1 MKLNNKKDTKAKGT
15 RSVENPGSKAGIHSV
30 VLRFII
36 MLIIFVVVCTTA
48 SIGVMTVRM
57 RAQYQAIIQDYLLDL
72 AKSGETTIEREIKV
86 LDTARALDR
95 NRLASSVGDIKINGV
110 ESCYTYV
117 VSGNGTMLYHPI
129 VEKIGKPVENAL
141 ILDVVS
147 KLQKKEEVE
156 PASSIYDYHGAKKLC
171 AYYPEKDGLYI
182 VVCTADLD
190 DALSGIHENLG
201 QACALGGFLAVVFA
215 ILGFFF
221 STRMFKRVGQMQG
234 MIDRMKNLDFTV
246 DETETK
252 LLQSKDE
259 FGIMAKALA
268 SLQQK
273 LGETVSQI
281 KNQSDRLFD
290 SSNGMYKNISNMTQ
304 TTDQVDRAVQEIAEG
319 ATNQANETQK
329 ANENVITIGT
339 MIEDTNNEV
348 EELKKTAKNMQEA
361 QRTAHEILEELGTVN
376 QHTKA
381 SVEEIAQQTMTTNV
395 SATKIR
401 EVTGLITDIA
411 EETNLL
417 SLNASIEAARAGEA
431 GRGFAVVASQ
441 IQKLAEQSDAS
452 AKQIEIIIDQLV
464 ADSEKAVATM
474 EQVQR
479 IIDEQSQ
486 DVDRTG
492 EVFRSVS
499 DGIQKSIDGINLIG
513 KKVQNMDQAR
523 IAVVDTVSNL
533 SAIAEENA
541 ASTQESSASVTSI
554 TGIADEMQISSEDMR
569 KIAEDLDQRMAAF
582 KY

>member
-1 MKLNNKKDTKAKGT
+1 MKLNKKDTKVKGT
-15 RSVENPGSKAGIHSV
+15 RSVENTGSKAGIHSV

-36 MLIIFVVVCTTA
+36 MLIIFVVLCTTA
-48 SIGVMTVRM
+48 SMSVMVVRM
-57 RAQYQAIIQDYLLDL
+57 SVQYQTIMQDYLLDL
-72 AKSGETTIEREIKV
+72 AKSGETTIEREIKA
-86 LDTARALDR
+86 LDTERALDR

-182 VVCTADLD
+182 VVCTADLN
-190 DALSGIHENLG
+190 DALSGIRENLG

-215 ILGFFF
+215 ILGFFI

-441 IQKLAEQSDAS
+441 IQKLAEQSDVS
-452 AKQIEIIIDQLV
+452 AKQIENIIDQLV

-479 IIDEQSQ
+479 IIDEQSR

-513 KKVQNMDQAR
+513 QKVQNMDQAR

>member
-1 MKLNNKKDTKAKGT
+1 MKLNKKDTKLKGT
-15 RSVENPGSKAGIHSV
+15 RSVENTGSKAGIHSV

-36 MLIIFVVVCTTA
+36 MLIIFVVFCTTA
-48 SIGVMTVRM
+48 SMSVMVVRM
-57 RAQYQAIIQDYLLDL
+57 SAQYQTIMQDYLLDL

-86 LDTARALDR
+86 LDTERALDR

-171 AYYPEKDGLYI
+171 AYYPEKDGLFI
-182 VVCTADLD
+182 VVCTADLN
-190 DALSGIHENLG
+190 DALSGIRENLG

-441 IQKLAEQSDAS
+441 IQKLAEQSDVS
-452 AKQIEIIIDQLV
+452 AKQIENIIDQLV

-479 IIDEQSQ
+479 IIDEQSR

-513 KKVQNMDQAR
+513 QKVQNMDQAR

>member
-1 MKLNNKKDTKAKGT
+1 MKLNKKDTKVKGT
-15 RSVENPGSKAGIHSV
+15 RSVENTGSKAGIHSV

-36 MLIIFVVVCTTA
+36 MLIIFVVFCTTA
-48 SIGVMTVRM
+48 SMSVMVVRM
-57 RAQYQAIIQDYLLDL
+57 SAQYQTIMQDYLLDL

-86 LDTARALDR
+86 LDTERALDR

-171 AYYPEKDGLYI
+171 AYYPEKDGLFI
-182 VVCTADLD
+182 VVCTADLN
-190 DALSGIHENLG
+190 DALSGIRENLG

-290 SSNGMYKNISNMTQ
+290 SSNGMYKNISNM

-441 IQKLAEQSDAS
+441 IQKLAEQSDVS
-452 AKQIEIIIDQLV
+452 AKQIENIIDQLV

-479 IIDEQSQ
+479 IIDEQSR

-513 KKVQNMDQAR
+513 QKVQNMDQAR

>member
-1 MKLNNKKDTKAKGT
+1 MKLNKKDTKVKGT
-15 RSVENPGSKAGIHSV
+15 RSVENTGSKAGIHSV

-36 MLIIFVVVCTTA
+36 MLIIFVVFCTTA
-48 SIGVMTVRM
+48 SMSVMVVRM
-57 RAQYQAIIQDYLLDL
+57 SAQYQTIMQDYLLDL
-72 AKSGETTIEREIKV
+72 AKSGETTIEREIKA
-86 LDTARALDR
+86 LDTERALDR

-171 AYYPEKDGLYI
+171 AYYPEKDGLFI
-182 VVCTADLD
+182 VVCTADLN
-190 DALSGIHENLG
+190 DALSGIRENLG

-441 IQKLAEQSDAS
+441 IQKLAEQSDVS
-452 AKQIEIIIDQLV
+452 AKQIENIIDQLV

-479 IIDEQSQ
+479 IIDEQSR

-513 KKVQNMDQAR
+513 QKVQNMDQAR

>member
-1 MKLNNKKDTKAKGT
+1 MKLNKKDTKVKGS
-15 RSVENPGSKAGIHSV
+15 RSVENTGSKAGIHSV

-36 MLIIFVVVCTTA
+36 MLIIFVVFCTTA
-48 SIGVMTVRM
+48 SMSVMVVRM
-57 RAQYQAIIQDYLLDL
+57 SAQYQTIMQDYLLDL

-86 LDTARALDR
+86 LDTERALDR

-147 KLQKKEEVE
+147 RLQKKEEVE

-182 VVCTADLD
+182 VVCTADLN
-190 DALSGIHENLG
+190 DALSGIRENLG

-441 IQKLAEQSDAS
+441 IQKLAEQSDVS
-452 AKQIEIIIDQLV
+452 AKQIENIIDQLV

-479 IIDEQSQ
+479 IIDEQSR

-513 KKVQNMDQAR
+513 QKVQNMDQAR

>member
-1 MKLNNKKDTKAKGT
+1 MKLTKKKDTKAKGT

-36 MLIIFVVVCTTA
+36 MLIIFVVVCTAA
-48 SIGVMTVRM
+48 SISVMAVRM
-57 RAQYQAIIQDYLLDL
+57 RAQYQTIMQDYLLDL

-117 VSGNGTMLYHPI
+117 VSGNGTMLYHPT

-452 AKQIEIIIDQLV
+452 AKQIENIIDQLV

-513 KKVQNMDQAR
+513 QKVQNMDQAR

>member
-1 MKLNNKKDTKAKGT
+1 MKLNKKDTKVKGT
-15 RSVENPGSKAGIHSV
+15 RSVENTGSKAGIHSV

-36 MLIIFVVVCTTA
+36 MLIIFVVFCTTA
-48 SIGVMTVRM
+48 SMSVMVVRM
-57 RAQYQAIIQDYLLDL
+57 SAQYQTIMQDYLLDL

-86 LDTARALDR
+86 LDTERALDR

-171 AYYPEKDGLYI
+171 AYYPEKDGLFI
-182 VVCTADLD
+182 VVCTADLN
-190 DALSGIHENLG
+190 DALSGIRENLG

-441 IQKLAEQSDAS
+441 IQKLAEQSDVS
-452 AKQIEIIIDQLV
+452 AKQIENIIDQLV

-479 IIDEQSQ
+479 IIDEQSR

-513 KKVQNMDQAR
+513 QKVQNMDQAR

>member
-1 MKLNNKKDTKAKGT
+1 
-15 RSVENPGSKAGIHSV
+15 
-30 VLRFII
+30 
-36 MLIIFVVVCTTA
+36 
-48 SIGVMTVRM
+48 
-57 RAQYQAIIQDYLLDL
+57 
-72 AKSGETTIEREIKV
+72 
-86 LDTARALDR
+86 
-95 NRLASSVGDIKINGV
+95 
-110 ESCYTYV
+110 
-117 VSGNGTMLYHPI
+117 
-129 VEKIGKPVENAL
+129 
-141 ILDVVS
+141 
-147 KLQKKEEVE
+147 
-156 PASSIYDYHGAKKLC
+156 
-171 AYYPEKDGLYI
+171 
-182 VVCTADLD
+182 
-190 DALSGIHENLG
+190 
-201 QACALGGFLAVVFA
+201 
-215 ILGFFF
+215 
-221 STRMFKRVGQMQG
+221 
-234 MIDRMKNLDFTV
+234 
-246 DETETK
+246 
-252 LLQSKDE
+252 
-259 FGIMAKALA
+259 
-268 SLQQK
+268 
-273 LGETVSQI
+273 
-281 KNQSDRLFD
+281 
-290 SSNGMYKNISNMTQ
+290 
-304 TTDQVDRAVQEIAEG
+304 
-319 ATNQANETQK
+319 
-329 ANENVITIGT
+329 
-339 MIEDTNNEV
+339 
-348 EELKKTAKNMQEA
+348 MQEA

-441 IQKLAEQSDAS
+441 IQKLAEQSDVS
-452 AKQIEIIIDQLV
+452 AKQIENIIDQLV

-479 IIDEQSQ
+479 IIDEQSR

-513 KKVQNMDQAR
+513 QKVQNMDQAR

>member
-1 MKLNNKKDTKAKGT
+1 MKLNKKDTKVKGT
-15 RSVENPGSKAGIHSV
+15 RSVENTGSKAGIHSV

-36 MLIIFVVVCTTA
+36 MLIIFVVFCTTA
-48 SIGVMTVRM
+48 SMSVMVVRM
-57 RAQYQAIIQDYLLDL
+57 SVQYQTIMQDYLLDL

-86 LDTARALDR
+86 LDTERALDR

-171 AYYPEKDGLYI
+171 AYYPEKDGLFI
-182 VVCTADLD
+182 VVCTADLN
-190 DALSGIHENLG
+190 DALSGIRENLG

-441 IQKLAEQSDAS
+441 IQKLAEQSDVS
-452 AKQIEIIIDQLV
+452 AKQIENIIDQLV

-479 IIDEQSQ
+479 IIDEQSR

-513 KKVQNMDQAR
+513 QKVQNMDQAR

>member
-57 RAQYQAIIQDYLLDL
+57 RAQYQTIMQDYLLDL

-117 VSGNGTMLYHPI
+117 VSGNGTMLYHPT

-513 KKVQNMDQAR
+513 QKVQNMDQAR

>member
-1 MKLNNKKDTKAKGT
+1 MKLNKKDTKVKGT
-15 RSVENPGSKAGIHSV
+15 RSVENTGSKAGIHSV

-36 MLIIFVVVCTTA
+36 MLIIFVVFCTTA
-48 SIGVMTVRM
+48 SMSVMVVRM
-57 RAQYQAIIQDYLLDL
+57 SAQYQTIMQDYLLDL

-86 LDTARALDR
+86 LDTERALDR

-182 VVCTADLD
+182 VVCTADLN
-190 DALSGIHENLG
+190 DALSGIRENLG

-441 IQKLAEQSDAS
+441 IQKLAEQPDVS
-452 AKQIEIIIDQLV
+452 ANQIENIIDQLV

-479 IIDEQSQ
+479 IIDEQSR

-513 KKVQNMDQAR
+513 QKVQNMDQAR

-554 TGIADEMQISSEDMR
+554 TGVADEMQISSEDMR

>member
-1 MKLNNKKDTKAKGT
+1 MKLNKKDTKVKGT
-15 RSVENPGSKAGIHSV
+15 RSVENTGSNAGIHSV

-36 MLIIFVVVCTTA
+36 MLIIFVVFCTTA
-48 SIGVMTVRM
+48 SMSVMVVRM
-57 RAQYQAIIQDYLLDL
+57 SAQYQTIMQDYLLDL

-86 LDTARALDR
+86 LDTERALDR

-182 VVCTADLD
+182 VVCTADLN
-190 DALSGIHENLG
+190 DALSGIRENLG

-441 IQKLAEQSDAS
+441 IQKLAEQSDVS
-452 AKQIEIIIDQLV
+452 AKQIENIIDQLV

-479 IIDEQSQ
+479 IIDEQSR

-513 KKVQNMDQAR
+513 QKVQNMDQAR

>member
-117 VSGNGTMLYHPI
+117 VSGNGTMLYHPT

-156 PASSIYDYHGAKKLC
+156 PASNIYDYHGAKKLC

-290 SSNGMYKNISNMTQ
+290 SSNGMYKNMSNMTQ

-513 KKVQNMDQAR
+513 QKVQNMDQAR

>member
-1 MKLNNKKDTKAKGT
+1 MKLNKKDTKVKGT
-15 RSVENPGSKAGIHSV
+15 RSVENTGSKAVIHSV

-36 MLIIFVVVCTTA
+36 MLIIFVVLCTTA
-48 SIGVMTVRM
+48 SMSVMVVRM
-57 RAQYQAIIQDYLLDL
+57 SVQYQTIMQDYLLDL

-86 LDTARALDR
+86 LDTSRALDR

-182 VVCTADLD
+182 VVCTADLN
-190 DALSGIHENLG
+190 DALSGIRENLG

-441 IQKLAEQSDAS
+441 IQKLAEQSDVS
-452 AKQIEIIIDQLV
+452 AKQIENIIDQLV

-479 IIDEQSQ
+479 IIDEQSR

-513 KKVQNMDQAR
+513 QKVQNMDQAR

>member
-1 MKLNNKKDTKAKGT
+1 MKLNKKDTKVKGT
-15 RSVENPGSKAGIHSV
+15 RSVENTGSKAGIHSV

-36 MLIIFVVVCTTA
+36 MLIIFVVLCTTA
-48 SIGVMTVRM
+48 SMSVMVVRM
-57 RAQYQAIIQDYLLDL
+57 SVQYQTIMQDYLLDL

-86 LDTARALDR
+86 LDTERALDR

-182 VVCTADLD
+182 VVCTADLN
-190 DALSGIHENLG
+190 DALSGIRENLG

-361 QRTAHEILEELGTVN
+361 QRTAHEILEELGAVN

-441 IQKLAEQSDAS
+441 IQKLAEQSDVS
-452 AKQIEIIIDQLV
+452 AKQIENIIDQLV

-479 IIDEQSQ
+479 IIDEQSR

-513 KKVQNMDQAR
+513 QKVQNMDQAR

>member
-1 MKLNNKKDTKAKGT
+1 MKLNKKDTKVKET
-15 RSVENPGSKAGIHSV
+15 RSVENTGSKAGIHSV

-36 MLIIFVVVCTTA
+36 MLIIFVVFCTTA
-48 SIGVMTVRM
+48 SMSVMVVRM
-57 RAQYQAIIQDYLLDL
+57 SAQYQTIMQDYLLDL

-86 LDTARALDR
+86 LDTERALDR

-182 VVCTADLD
+182 VVCTADLN
-190 DALSGIHENLG
+190 DALSGIRENLG

-441 IQKLAEQSDAS
+441 IQKLAEQSDVS
-452 AKQIEIIIDQLV
+452 AKQIENIIDQLV

-479 IIDEQSQ
+479 IIDEQSR

-513 KKVQNMDQAR
+513 QKVQNMDQAR

>member
-1 MKLNNKKDTKAKGT
+1 MKLNKKDTKVKGT
-15 RSVENPGSKAGIHSV
+15 RSVENTGSKAGIHSV

-36 MLIIFVVVCTTA
+36 MLIIFVVFCTTA
-48 SIGVMTVRM
+48 SMSVMVVRM
-57 RAQYQAIIQDYLLDL
+57 SVQYQTIMQDYLLDL

-86 LDTARALDR
+86 LDTERALDR

-182 VVCTADLD
+182 VVCTADLN
-190 DALSGIHENLG
+190 DALSGIRENLG

-441 IQKLAEQSDAS
+441 IQKLAEQSDVS
-452 AKQIEIIIDQLV
+452 AKQIENIIDQLV

-479 IIDEQSQ
+479 IIDEQSR

-513 KKVQNMDQAR
+513 QKVQNMDQAR

>member
-57 RAQYQAIIQDYLLDL
+57 RAQYQAIMQDYLLDL

-513 KKVQNMDQAR
+513 QKVQNMDQAR

>member
-1 MKLNNKKDTKAKGT
+1 MKLNKKDTKVKGT
-15 RSVENPGSKAGIHSV
+15 RSVENTGSKAGIHSV

-36 MLIIFVVVCTTA
+36 MLIIFVVFCTTA
-48 SIGVMTVRM
+48 SMSVMVVRM
-57 RAQYQAIIQDYLLDL
+57 SAQYQTIMQDYLLDL

-86 LDTARALDR
+86 LDTERALDR

-156 PASSIYDYHGAKKLC
+156 PASSIYDYHGSKKLC

-182 VVCTADLD
+182 VVCTADLN
-190 DALSGIHENLG
+190 DALSGIRENLG

-441 IQKLAEQSDAS
+441 IQKLAEQSDVS
-452 AKQIEIIIDQLV
+452 AKQIENIIDQLV

-479 IIDEQSQ
+479 IIDEQSR

-513 KKVQNMDQAR
+513 QKVQNMDQAR

>member
-1 MKLNNKKDTKAKGT
+1 MKLTKKKDTKAKGT

-36 MLIIFVVVCTTA
+36 MLIIFVVVCTAA
-48 SIGVMTVRM
+48 SISVMAVRM
-57 RAQYQAIIQDYLLDL
+57 RAQYQTIMQDYLLDL

-86 LDTARALDR
+86 LDAARALDK
-95 NRLASSVGDIKINGV
+95 NRLASSVGEIKINGV

-117 VSGNGTMLYHPI
+117 VSGNGTMLYHPT

-259 FGIMAKALA
+259 FGIMAKAIA

-329 ANENVITIGT
+329 ANENVINIGT

-411 EETNLL
+411 EETNIL

-452 AKQIEIIIDQLV
+452 AKQIENIIDQLV

-513 KKVQNMDQAR
+513 QKVQNMDQAR

>member
-1 MKLNNKKDTKAKGT
+1 MKLNKKDTKVKGT
-15 RSVENPGSKAGIHSV
+15 RSVENTGSKAGIHSV

-36 MLIIFVVVCTTA
+36 MLIIFVVFCTTA
-48 SIGVMTVRM
+48 SMSVMVVRM
-57 RAQYQAIIQDYLLDL
+57 SAQYQTIMQDYLLDL

-86 LDTARALDR
+86 LDTERALDR

-171 AYYPEKDGLYI
+171 AYYPEKDGLFI
-182 VVCTADLD
+182 VVCTADLN
-190 DALSGIHENLG
+190 DALSGIRENLG

-441 IQKLAEQSDAS
+441 IQKLAEQSDVS
-452 AKQIEIIIDQLV
+452 AKQIENIIDQLV

-479 IIDEQSQ
+479 IIDEQSR

-513 KKVQNMDQAR
+513 QKVQNMDQAR

-541 ASTQESSASVTSI
+541 ASTQESSASVTFI

>member
-1 MKLNNKKDTKAKGT
+1 MKLNKKDTKVKGT
-15 RSVENPGSKAGIHSV
+15 RSVENTGSKAGIHSV

-36 MLIIFVVVCTTA
+36 MLIIFVVFCTTA
-48 SIGVMTVRM
+48 SMSVMVVRM
-57 RAQYQAIIQDYLLDL
+57 SAQYQTIMQDYLLDL

-86 LDTARALDR
+86 LDTERALDR

-171 AYYPEKDGLYI
+171 AYYPEKDGLFI
-182 VVCTADLD
+182 VVCTADLN
-190 DALSGIHENLG
+190 DALSGIRENLG

-221 STRMFKRVGQMQG
+221 STRMFKRVGQIQG

-441 IQKLAEQSDAS
+441 IQKLAEQSDVS
-452 AKQIEIIIDQLV
+452 AKQIENIIDQLV

-479 IIDEQSQ
+479 IIDEQSR

-513 KKVQNMDQAR
+513 QKVQNMDQAR

>member
-1 MKLNNKKDTKAKGT
+1 MKLNKKDTKVKGT
-15 RSVENPGSKAGIHSV
+15 RSVENTGSKAGIHSV

-36 MLIIFVVVCTTA
+36 MLIIFVVFCTTA
-48 SIGVMTVRM
+48 SMSVMVVRM
-57 RAQYQAIIQDYLLDL
+57 SVQYQTIMQDYLLDL

-86 LDTARALDR
+86 LDTSRALDR

-171 AYYPEKDGLYI
+171 AYYPEKDGLFI
-182 VVCTADLD
+182 VVCTADLN
-190 DALSGIHENLG
+190 DALSGIRENLG

-441 IQKLAEQSDAS
+441 IQKLAEQSDVS
-452 AKQIEIIIDQLV
+452 AKQIENIIDQLV

-479 IIDEQSQ
+479 IIDEQSR

-513 KKVQNMDQAR
+513 QKVQNMDQAR

>member
-1 MKLNNKKDTKAKGT
+1 MKLNKKDTKVKGT
-15 RSVENPGSKAGIHSV
+15 RSVENTGSKAGIHSV

-36 MLIIFVVVCTTA
+36 MLIIFVVLCTTA
-48 SIGVMTVRM
+48 SMSVMVVRM
-57 RAQYQAIIQDYLLDL
+57 SVQYQTIMQDYLLDL

-86 LDTARALDR
+86 LDTERALDR

-182 VVCTADLD
+182 VVCTADLN
-190 DALSGIHENLG
+190 DALSGIRENLG

-441 IQKLAEQSDAS
+441 IQKLAEQSDVS
-452 AKQIEIIIDQLV
+452 AKQIENIIDQLV

-474 EQVQR
+474 EQVRR
-479 IIDEQSQ
+479 IIDEQSR

-513 KKVQNMDQAR
+513 QKVQNMDQAR

>member
-1 MKLNNKKDTKAKGT
+1 MKLNKKDTKVKGT
-15 RSVENPGSKAGIHSV
+15 RSVENTGSKAGIHSV

-36 MLIIFVVVCTTA
+36 MLIIFVVFCTTA
-48 SIGVMTVRM
+48 SMSVMVVRM
-57 RAQYQAIIQDYLLDL
+57 SAQYQTIMQDYLLDL

-86 LDTARALDR
+86 LDTERALDR

-171 AYYPEKDGLYI
+171 AYYPEKDGLFI
-182 VVCTADLD
+182 VVCTADLN
-190 DALSGIHENLG
+190 DALSGIRENLG

-441 IQKLAEQSDAS
+441 IQKLAEQSDVS
-452 AKQIEIIIDQLV
+452 AKQIENIIDQLV

-479 IIDEQSQ
+479 IIDEQSR

-513 KKVQNMDQAR
+513 QKVQNMDQAR

-541 ASTQESSASVTSI
+541 AATQESSASVTSI

>member
-1 MKLNNKKDTKAKGT
+1 MKLNKKDTKVKGT
-15 RSVENPGSKAGIHSV
+15 RSVENTGSKAGIHSV

-36 MLIIFVVVCTTA
+36 MLIIFVVLCTTA
-48 SIGVMTVRM
+48 SMSVMVVRM
-57 RAQYQAIIQDYLLDL
+57 SVQYQTIMQDYLLDL

-86 LDTARALDR
+86 LDTERALDR

-171 AYYPEKDGLYI
+171 AYYPEKDGLFI
-182 VVCTADLD
+182 VVCTADLN
-190 DALSGIHENLG
+190 DALSGIRENLG

-259 FGIMAKALA
+259 CGIMAKALA

-441 IQKLAEQSDAS
+441 IQKLAEQSDVS
-452 AKQIEIIIDQLV
+452 AKQIENIIDQLV

-479 IIDEQSQ
+479 IIDEQSR

-513 KKVQNMDQAR
+513 QKVQNMDQAR

>member
-1 MKLNNKKDTKAKGT
+1 MKLNKKDTKVKGT
-15 RSVENPGSKAGIHSV
+15 RSVENTGSKAGIHSV

-36 MLIIFVVVCTTA
+36 MLIIFVVFCTTA
-48 SIGVMTVRM
+48 SMSVMVVRM
-57 RAQYQAIIQDYLLDL
+57 SAQYQTIMQDYLLDL

-171 AYYPEKDGLYI
+171 AYYPEKDGLFI
-182 VVCTADLD
+182 VVCTADLN
-190 DALSGIHENLG
+190 DALSGIRENLG

-441 IQKLAEQSDAS
+441 IQKLAEQSDVS
-452 AKQIEIIIDQLV
+452 AKQIENIIDQLV

-479 IIDEQSQ
+479 IIDEQSR

-499 DGIQKSIDGINLIG
+499 DGIQESIDGINLIG
-513 KKVQNMDQAR
+513 QKVQNMDQAR

>member
-1 MKLNNKKDTKAKGT
+1 MKLTKKKDTKAKGT

-36 MLIIFVVVCTTA
+36 MLIIFVVVCTAA
-48 SIGVMTVRM
+48 SISVMAVRM
-57 RAQYQAIIQDYLLDL
+57 RAQYQTIMQDYLLDL

-117 VSGNGTMLYHPI
+117 VSGNGTMLYHPT

-513 KKVQNMDQAR
+513 QKVQNMDQAR

>member
-117 VSGNGTMLYHPI
+117 VSGNGTMLYHPT

-156 PASSIYDYHGAKKLC
+156 PASNIYDYHGAKKLC

-513 KKVQNMDQAR
+513 QKVQNMDQAR

>member
-513 KKVQNMDQAR
+513 QKVQNMDQAR

>member
-1 MKLNNKKDTKAKGT
+1 MKLNKKDTKVKGT
-15 RSVENPGSKAGIHSV
+15 RSVENTGSKAGIHSV

-36 MLIIFVVVCTTA
+36 MLIIFVVFCTTA
-48 SIGVMTVRM
+48 SMSVMVVRM
-57 RAQYQAIIQDYLLDL
+57 SAQYQIIMQDYLLDL

-86 LDTARALDR
+86 LDTERALDR

-171 AYYPEKDGLYI
+171 AYYPEKDGLFI
-182 VVCTADLD
+182 VVCTADLN
-190 DALSGIHENLG
+190 DALSGIRENLG

-441 IQKLAEQSDAS
+441 IQKLAEQSDVS
-452 AKQIEIIIDQLV
+452 AKQIENIIDQLV

-479 IIDEQSQ
+479 IIDEQSR

-513 KKVQNMDQAR
+513 QKVQNMDQAR

>member
-1 MKLNNKKDTKAKGT
+1 MKLNKKKDTKVKGT

-48 SIGVMTVRM
+48 SMSVMVVRM
-57 RAQYQAIIQDYLLDL
+57 RAQYQTIMQDYLLDL

-201 QACALGGFLAVVFA
+201 QACALGGFLTVVFA

-452 AKQIEIIIDQLV
+452 AKQIENIIDQLV

-479 IIDEQSQ
+479 IIDEQSK

-499 DGIQKSIDGINLIG
+499 DGIQESIDGINLIG
-513 KKVQNMDQAR
+513 QKVQQMDQAR

-569 KIAEDLDQRMAAF
+569 KIAEDLDQRMAVF

>member
-1 MKLNNKKDTKAKGT
+1 MKLNKKDTKVKGT
-15 RSVENPGSKAGIHSV
+15 RSVENTGSKAGIHSV

-36 MLIIFVVVCTTA
+36 MLIIFVVFCTTA
-48 SIGVMTVRM
+48 SMSVMVVRM
-57 RAQYQAIIQDYLLDL
+57 SAQYQTIMQDYLLDL

-86 LDTARALDR
+86 LDTEIALDR

-171 AYYPEKDGLYI
+171 AYYPEKDGLFI
-182 VVCTADLD
+182 VVCTADLN
-190 DALSGIHENLG
+190 DALSGIRENLG

-441 IQKLAEQSDAS
+441 IQKLAEQSDVS
-452 AKQIEIIIDQLV
+452 AKQIENIIDQLV

-479 IIDEQSQ
+479 IIDEQSR

-513 KKVQNMDQAR
+513 QKVQNMDQAR

>member
-1 MKLNNKKDTKAKGT
+1 MKLNKKDTKVKGT
-15 RSVENPGSKAGIHSV
+15 RSVENTGSKAGIHSV

-36 MLIIFVVVCTTA
+36 MLIIFVVLCTTA
-48 SIGVMTVRM
+48 SMSVMVVRM
-57 RAQYQAIIQDYLLDL
+57 SVQYQTIMQDYLLDL

-86 LDTARALDR
+86 LDTERALDR

-156 PASSIYDYHGAKKLC
+156 PASSIYNYHGAKKLC

-182 VVCTADLD
+182 VVCTADLN
-190 DALSGIHENLG
+190 DALSGIRENLG

-441 IQKLAEQSDAS
+441 IQKLAEQSDVS
-452 AKQIEIIIDQLV
+452 AKQIENIIDQLV

-479 IIDEQSQ
+479 IIDEQSR

-513 KKVQNMDQAR
+513 QKVQNMDQAR

>member
-1 MKLNNKKDTKAKGT
+1 MKLNKKDTKVKGT
-15 RSVENPGSKAGIHSV
+15 RSVENTGSKAGIHSV

-36 MLIIFVVVCTTA
+36 MLIIFVVFCTTA
-48 SIGVMTVRM
+48 SMSVMVVRM
-57 RAQYQAIIQDYLLDL
+57 SAQYQTIMQDYLLDL

-86 LDTARALDR
+86 LDTSRALDR

-171 AYYPEKDGLYI
+171 AYYPEKDGLFI
-182 VVCTADLD
+182 VVCTADLN
-190 DALSGIHENLG
+190 DALSGIRENLG

-361 QRTAHEILEELGTVN
+361 ERTALEILEELGTVN

-441 IQKLAEQSDAS
+441 IQKLAEQSDVS
-452 AKQIEIIIDQLV
+452 AKQIENIIDQLV

-479 IIDEQSQ
+479 IIDEQSR

-513 KKVQNMDQAR
+513 QKVQNMDQAR

>member
-1 MKLNNKKDTKAKGT
+1 MKLTKKKDTKAKGT

-36 MLIIFVVVCTTA
+36 MLIIFVVVCTAA
-48 SIGVMTVRM
+48 SISVMAVRM
-57 RAQYQAIIQDYLLDL
+57 RAQYQTIMQDYLLDL

-86 LDTARALDR
+86 LDAARALDK
-95 NRLASSVGDIKINGV
+95 NRLASSVGEIKINGV

-117 VSGNGTMLYHPI
+117 VSGNGTMLYHPT

-329 ANENVITIGT
+329 ANENVINIGT

-452 AKQIEIIIDQLV
+452 AKQIENIIDQLV

-513 KKVQNMDQAR
+513 QKVQNMDQAR

>member
-1 MKLNNKKDTKAKGT
+1 
-15 RSVENPGSKAGIHSV
+15 
-30 VLRFII
+30 
-36 MLIIFVVVCTTA
+36 MLIIFVVVCTAA
-48 SIGVMTVRM
+48 SISVMAVRM
-57 RAQYQAIIQDYLLDL
+57 RAQYQTIMQDYLLDL

-86 LDTARALDR
+86 LDAARALDK
-95 NRLASSVGDIKINGV
+95 NRLASSVGEIKINGV

-117 VSGNGTMLYHPI
+117 VSGNGTMLYHPT

-329 ANENVITIGT
+329 ANENVINIGT

-452 AKQIEIIIDQLV
+452 AKQIENIIDQLV

-513 KKVQNMDQAR
+513 QKVQNMDQAR

>member
-1 MKLNNKKDTKAKGT
+1 MKLNKKDTKVKGT
-15 RSVENPGSKAGIHSV
+15 RSVENTGSKAGIHSV

-36 MLIIFVVVCTTA
+36 MLIIFVVFCTTA
-48 SIGVMTVRM
+48 SMSVMVVRM
-57 RAQYQAIIQDYLLDL
+57 SAQYQTIMQDYLLDL

-86 LDTARALDR
+86 LDTERALDR

-182 VVCTADLD
+182 VVCTADLN
-190 DALSGIHENLG
+190 DALSGIRENLG

-441 IQKLAEQSDAS
+441 IQKLAEQSDVS
-452 AKQIEIIIDQLV
+452 AKQIENIIDQLV

-479 IIDEQSQ
+479 IIDEQSR
-486 DVDRTG
+486 DVDRAG
-492 EVFRSVS
+492 EVFRSGS

-513 KKVQNMDQAR
+513 QKVQNMDQAR